1 MHTIF
6 NKSNNSKMENATN
19 NSSPMLSRVYST
31 ISSGKF
37 WIYLFIVFIFIAV
50 SIYTYK
56 KYVTPMVD
64 EKYKDNQEFL
74 DKPVED
80 KKVAELYMFIVDW
93 CPHSKIALPIWQ
105 ELKTE
110 TEGKLIHNY
119 QVVFN
124 LVNGEEQSDLADKFK
139 VDGFTTIKL
148 VKGNQIIEYDA
159 KPDLKNLKEFLN
171 SVLQGN

>member
-1 MHTIF
+1 MD
-6 NKSNNSKMENATN
+6 KATE
-19 NSSPMLSRVYST
+19 NSSAMLSTVYST

-37 WIYLFIVFIFIAV
+37 WIYLFIVFIFIAL
-50 SIYTYK
+50 SIYTYR

-74 DKPVED
+74 DKPVEE

-110 TEGKLIHNY
+110 TEGKLICPT
-119 QVVFN
+119 V
-124 LVNGEEQSDLADKFK
+124 L
-139 VDGFTTIKL
+139 
-148 VKGNQIIEYDA
+148 
-159 KPDLKNLKEFLN
+159 DLKC
-171 SVLQGN
+171 SVPTERVIDS

>member
-1 MHTIF
+1 
-6 NKSNNSKMENATN
+6 
-19 NSSPMLSRVYST
+19 
-31 ISSGKF
+31 
-37 WIYLFIVFIFIAV
+37 
-50 SIYTYK
+50 
-56 KYVTPMVD
+56 MVD
-64 EKYKDNQEFL
+64 VKYTDNQEFL
-74 DKPVED
+74 DEPVEE

-93 CPHSKIALPIWQ
+93 CPHSKKALPIWQ

-124 LVNGEEQSDLADKFK
+124 LVNGEEQPELADKFK
-139 VDGFTTIKL
+139 VDGFPTIKL

>member
-1 MHTIF
+1 MEIA
-6 NKSNNSKMENATN
+6 SENS
-19 NSSPMLSRVYST
+19 NSSNMLSSVYST

-37 WIYLFIVFIFIAV
+37 WIYLFIVFIFIAL
-50 SIYTYK
+50 SIYTYR

-74 DKPVED
+74 DKPVEE

-124 LVNGEEQSDLADKFK
+124 LVNGEEQPDLADKFK
-139 VDGFTTIKL
+139 VDGYPTIKL
-148 VKGNQIIEYDA
+148 MKGNQIIEYDA
-159 KPDLKNLKEFLN
+159 KPELENLKEFIN

>member
-1 MHTIF
+1 MGD
-6 NKSNNSKMENATN
+6 ATE
-19 NSSPMLSRVYST
+19 NSSPVLSTMYST

-37 WIYLFIVFIFIAV
+37 WIYLFIVSIFVALSIFI
-50 SIYTYK
+50 YR

-64 EKYKDNQEFL
+64 VKYKDNQEFT

-93 CPHSKIALPIWQ
+93 CPHSKVALPIWQ

-119 QVVFN
+119 QVEIGRAHV
-124 LVNGEEQSDLADKFK
+124 
-139 VDGFTTIKL
+139 
-148 VKGNQIIEYDA
+148 
-159 KPDLKNLKEFLN
+159 
-171 SVLQGN
+171 

>member
-1 MHTIF
+1 MSDST
-6 NKSNNSKMENATN
+6 ENT
-19 NSSPMLSRVYST
+19 SPVLSTMYRT

-37 WIYLFIVFIFIAV
+37 WIYLFIVTIFVALSIFI
-50 SIYTYK
+50 YR

-64 EKYKDNQEFL
+64 VKYKDNQEFT
-74 DKPVED
+74 DEPVEE
-80 KKVAELYMFIVDW
+80 KKVADLYMFIVDW
-93 CPHSKIALPIWQ
+93 CPHSKQALPIWQ

-139 VDGFTTIKL
+139 VDGYPTIKL

-159 KPDLKNLKEFLN
+159 KPDLLNLKEFLN
-171 SVLQGN
+171 SVLQGK